1 MNVENL
7 CEGLIIKN
15 YKELC
20 VLLEI
25 KVTGG
30 DSKKSQLKDLER
42 YCKYHKEG
50 NKFIIDEIYSEV
62 KMKVDM
68 RNTVKD
74 DDKRHEGNSSV
85 YGDDIKRLLLYLMA
99 SSNEDDEIILP
110 ISILLNKLSM
120 TNINYSLGRRN
131 QEKLSEILKIDEIY
145 INEFY
150 DTTHQNLRRTLESNL
165 NQLDRKSILRW
176 QTVRMICKRVAEVKY
191 NELDEI
197 IIDMDTNT
205 INYDIREEYSVAT
218 KEQDLIILE
227 AENEVLKELDLS
239 DINEVF
245 KYGKADI
252 FYNKVYSII
261 KKKANI
267 KYYFNGYKL
276 IFNKDIVIGE
286 LEKYGE
292 DVDCV
297 RKELN
302 KKVREKL
309 FDNAMKRQEK
319 VEKEFKDIIGELP
332 LSIKEVKKLRL
343 KDDYLKQIQIII
355 DNVINITA
363 NDIRYKLK
371 QKVDYK

>member
-1 MNVENL
+1 MNIENL

-20 VLLEI
+20 VLLGI

-131 QEKLSEILKIDEIY
+131 QEKLSEILKIDEI
-145 INEFY
+145 
-150 DTTHQNLRRTLESNL
+150 
-165 NQLDRKSILRW
+165 SI
-176 QTVRMICKRVAEVKY
+176 
-191 NELDEI
+191 
-197 IIDMDTNT
+197 
-205 INYDIREEYSVAT
+205 
-218 KEQDLIILE
+218 
-227 AENEVLKELDLS
+227 
-239 DINEVF
+239 
-245 KYGKADI
+245 
-252 FYNKVYSII
+252 
-261 KKKANI
+261 
-267 KYYFNGYKL
+267 
-276 IFNKDIVIGE
+276 
-286 LEKYGE
+286 
-292 DVDCV
+292 
-297 RKELN
+297 
-302 KKVREKL
+302 
-309 FDNAMKRQEK
+309 
-319 VEKEFKDIIGELP
+319 
-332 LSIKEVKKLRL
+332 
-343 KDDYLKQIQIII
+343 
-355 DNVINITA
+355 
-363 NDIRYKLK
+363 
-371 QKVDYK
+371 